1 MKGETRGQPGRPTL
15 RRVKMAL
22 EDLRQSTMMSHL
34 LDALDRGED
43 IGHYGRLVFAM
54 VARYFMSEEEVV
66 EQLMKDRDCDEQK
79 ARGLVKQ
86 VEARGYNPPKR
97 ERILQWM
104 EQQDFPICESTNDGE
119 ACNVYK
125 SLNFPREVYEK
136 ISQYYEQDQTA
147 A

>member
-1 MKGETRGQPGRPTL
+1 
-15 RRVKMAL
+15 MAV
-22 EDLRQSTMMSHL
+22 EDLRQSAMMAHL

-43 IGHYGRLVFAM
+43 IDHYGRLVFAM
-54 VARYFMSEEEVV
+54 VAHHFLTEEEVI

-79 ARGLVKQ
+79 TRGLVKQ

-97 ERILQWM
+97 ERILEWM
-104 EQQDFPICESTNDGE
+104 QQQDFPICESAGDGE

-136 ISQYYEQDQTA
+136 ISSYYEKEQTVA
-147 A
+147 